1 MRKLIAIAIIAGGMS
16 FGVAA
21 IKDSP
26 VILPSAQFP
35 NPEKTDFSHKLDEK
49 RLACWD

>member
-1 MRKLIAIAIIAGGMS
+1 MRKLIAIAIIAGGIYIG
-16 FGVAA
+16 FGAV
-21 IKDSP
+21 IDSP